1 MRKTALSSSA
11 LVSATLARRIQQG
24 RLSNGTVRPVA
35 SALLLFVVLSAPD
48 GVNASGWV
56 LVNREGFASAR
67 NTRARRGIALAPE
80 GGALATAINNR
91 GDIVGLA
98 DDGSGNVQ
106 VVMWRLHP

>member
-48 GVNASGWV
+48 GVNASRWV
-56 LVNREGFASAR
+56 LVSEGFASAR
-67 NTRARRGIALAPE
+67 NTSARRGVALAPE